1 MIISHPGVATRRDFL
16 KQASAMG
23 AAALL
28 TGHRR
33 LAAAEPL
40 TEVTKIRLARSPSMC
55 LAPSYLAEELLRLE
69 GFSQIEYVNWMSS
82 SGATVLATRQA
93 DISMVPVQETIPDI
107 DAGRSMLLLAG
118 VHSGCYELFGTGR
131 MRAVHDLKGKTV
143 AVSAMGGVDHVF
155 IASILGYV
163 GMNPEKDVKWITT
176 GTIPDSMRLF
186 EEGKV
191 DAFLGFPPQPQQMRA
206 RKIGHVILDTGAD
219 RPWSQ
224 YFCCMIAGNS
234 DFVRQYPVATKRA
247 VRAILKAS
255 DICAQDPAR
264 AARYLVD
271 KGYAARYET
280 ALEVLKSLPYDLWR
294 QTEPE
299 DTVRFH
305 ALRLRELGMIKSSPQ
320 KIIAEGTDWRF
331 LNELKKEL
339 KA

>member
-1 MIISHPGVATRRDFL
+1 MINSRPEVGARRDFL

-28 TGHRR
+28 AVHRR
-33 LAAAEPL
+33 LAAAEPPA
-40 TEVTKIRLARSPSMC
+40 EVTKIRLTRSPSMC

-69 GFSQIEYVNWMSS
+69 GFSQIEYHNWVSS

-118 VHSGCYELFGTGR
+118 VHSGCYELLGR
-131 MRAVHDLKGKTV
+131 GSIRAVHDLKGKTV

-163 GMNPEKDVKWITT
+163 GMNPDKDVKWITT

-191 DAFLGFPPQPQQMRA
+191 DAFLGLPPQPQQMRA

-234 DFVRQYPVATKRA
+234 EFVRKYPVATKRA

-271 KGYAARYET
+271 KGYAPRYET
-280 ALEVLKSLPYDLWR
+280 ALEVLKGLPYDRWR
-294 QTEPE
+294 QT
-299 DTVRFH
+299 
-305 ALRLRELGMIKSSPQ
+305 
-320 KIIAEGTDWRF
+320 GT
-331 LNELKKEL
+331 
-339 KA
+339 